1 MTHRSIVVGVVR
13 LSLLGAVAG
22 FLGACGG
29 MTIQN
34 TSDHDVSFVQHFEGG
49 DTTHTLRPGSTMDLP
64 RGSRVRMQDFVIEEK

>member
-1 MTHRSIVVGVVR
+1 MTCRSIAVGVVR
-13 LSLLGAVAG
+13 LALLGAAAG
-22 FLGACGG
+22 LLGACGG

-64 RGSRVRMQDFVIEEK
+64 HGSRIRMQDFVIEGK